1 MNSALLAKL
10 AWRVL
15 TAPDSLLCKIINTK
29 YSRKGY
35 IGRSGS
41 KISQG
46 LKAGFKNLEGK
57 IMWKIGSVQKVKLGV
72 VGAQVKPR
80 YQHLL
85 HLLSLL
91 LQIKRNSWNANKI
104 KEVFHPPHAKEILN
118 LPSPSTTREDAL
130 IWLPS
135 HTSLFC

>member
-15 TAPDSLLCKIINTK
+15 TAPDSLLSKIINTK
-29 YSRKGY
+29 YGRKGY
-35 IGRSGS
+35 IGRSRS

-72 VGAQVKPR
+72 VGAQVNPR

-91 LQIKRNSWNANKI
+91 LQIKQGIDGMQTKSRKC
-104 KEVFHPPHAKEILN
+104 FTH
-118 LPSPSTTREDAL
+118 
-130 IWLPS
+130 
-135 HTSLFC
+135 HTPRKFLTFQAHLQQERTL